1 MISNFLERAI
11 AAVGTATAPVVDDTA
26 LRVNITGKNAGSITA
41 LLVGLLPWVGLVA
54 GALAF
59 AYLLYSGF
67 LYLTAGGNAE
77 SAKKGQ
83 TGILN
88 AILGLVIIGIAYTL
102 TTALVGTLNGTQ

>member
-1 MISNFLERAI
+1 MILELI
-11 AAVGTATAPVVDDTA
+11 SKAAAAS
-26 LRVNITGKNAGSITA
+26 KNASLTGDGGQLNLQLKGGVDSIPA
-41 LLVGLLPWVGLVA
+41 LLNSLLPWIGLTA

-77 SAKKGQ
+77 AAKKGQ

-88 AILGLVIIGIAYTL
+88 AILGLVIIGIAYTI
-102 TTALVGTLNGTQ
+102 TTALVGTLSN